1 MQVRMVTER
10 RGGSGT
16 GATPARAAGRTNAL
30 DRAFALVPAR
40 GRAPMLVAHVLDFPA
55 GSFTLDELRARVA
68 ERAPG
73 LAALGVVAVPG
84 ARSWTP
90 AAPLDVAAHVTGE
103 EPGGGRQRPGGGRL
117 AEATDAV
124 WGRALPARPAP
135 GWDLRV
141 LTCRSEGVQRVCF
154 RIDHAVVDGVG
165 AAHLV
170 AALLA
175 DEPVVGPY
183 PYRPPLA
190 GRGSAAWLRAS
201 PLRRPPA
208 RETVPAGCEAAP
220 SGRAATAYE
229 DVPDERLRAVAARW
243 GVGVN
248 DLYLTAVSGA
258 FAAFQRRWGG
268 RVEDLRVVM
277 PMSVRTREARLAPGN
292 AALPAMLRLPCTA
305 AGPGER
311 LEAVAAQTLAHKV
324 SGLREGGWASLL
336 RFPPRLLR
344 RAVERADYRL
354 AASHIH
360 VNGAYRVLGAVP
372 LAAGVFGLNSPGML
386 GYLSLTRT
394 ESTARVL
401 VVHDR
406 AHAGLAGL
414 PGLWVEALGELDE
427 LAGQG

>member
-16 GATPARAAGRTNAL
+16 GAAPARAAGRTNAL
-30 DRAFALVPAR
+30 DRAFALIPAR

-103 EPGGGRQRPGGGRL
+103 EPDGGRL

-124 WGRALPARPAP
+124 WGRALPAFPAP

-141 LTCRSEGVQRVCF
+141 LPCRSERVQRVCF
-154 RIDHAVVDGVG
+154 RIAHAVVDGVG

-229 DVPDERLRAVAARW
+229 DVPDERLRVVAARW

-258 FAAFQRRWGG
+258 FAAFQRRRGG
-268 RVEDLRVVM
+268 RAEDLRVVM

-311 LEAVAAQTLAHKV
+311 LEAVAAQTLAHKA

-360 VNGAYRVLGAVP
+360 VNGAYRVLGAAP
-372 LAAGVFGLNSPGML
+372 LAAGIFGLNSPGML

-394 ESTARVL
+394 ETTARVL

-406 AHAGLAGL
+406 AHAGLAEL

-427 LAGQG
+427 LAGRG